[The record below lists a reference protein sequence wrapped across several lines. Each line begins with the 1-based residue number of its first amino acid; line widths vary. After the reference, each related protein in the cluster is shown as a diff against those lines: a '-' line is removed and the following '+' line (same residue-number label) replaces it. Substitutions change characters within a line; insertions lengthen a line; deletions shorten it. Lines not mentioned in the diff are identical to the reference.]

1 MVDTIYETIQYNT
14 LYVVR
19 PTDTIFTVHYDLIHV
34 NTIQCDINIIQYNT
48 IPIDTLQFDTTQYNC
63 TIYHVR
69 CILLVYNV
77 QCTMYDVSICKYM
90 YLYYVFV
97 RTSVFVYV
105 CTCIV
110 RTSVFVYVCT
120 CICTTCKSLCSLDKM
135 NSGPK
140 KIHIQHCMYN
150 NVVLSVKARQVF
162 TAGCMEGQPTGTGNS
177 CRLQRNL
184 SCPKMYPLYNT
195 RCLKNLL

>member
-1 MVDTIYETIQYNT
+1 MKRRPTGTTDTRYGWHHIRNNTIQYI
-14 LYVVR
+14 VCCK
-19 PTDTIFTVHYDLIHV
+19 TDRHNIHYNTVHYDLIHV

-120 CICTTCKSLCSLDKM
+120 CICLTCKSLCSLDKM

-140 KIHIQHCMYN
+140 KSISNIVCTTMLYCRWRPGKYLPPAAWRGNQP
-150 NVVLSVKARQVF
+150 AQG
-162 TAGCMEGQPTGTGNS
+162 TAAGYS
-177 CRLQRNL
+177 R
-184 SCPKMYPLYNT
+184 
-195 RCLKNLL
+195 